1 MLHGIAPKHIQIIHK
16 HVLFMSGTTILVP
29 SWKKSNV
36 YLKEIE
42 VGHRSSF
49 GLPQTE
55 SLIRRNISKT
65 FAMEA
70 P

>member
-16 HVLFMSGTTILVP
+16 HVSFMSGTTILVP
-29 SWKKSNV
+29 SW
-36 YLKEIE
+36 KEIE

-70 P
+70 L